1 MLSSCWDR
9 VISCC
14 CCKGFKQ
21 AKQDHHQ
28 DIKEITIIENP
39 GVKKVESEVDFSVN
53 SNLTSAKAV
62 VRPEGERF
70 IALFDYTA
78 RTKDDLTFNTRDILE
93 ILDSSTGEWWMARAI
108 TGISAG
114 ESGYIPANY
123 VALKESIDA
132 EPWYYKDTKRLD
144 AERLLLAEENR
155 QGAFLLRTS
164 KSLRGALSLS
174 VLHQGKVKH
183 YQLEKLDN
191 GYYCVSKNKSFPTLK
206 EFVEYYS
213 RQSDGLCGCLGDP
226 CRKTEA
232 PQTYSLSYNTVDQ
245 WEIDRSSIKL
255 LNKLGSG
262 QFGEVFEGVWNDTT
276 SVAVKILETGVL
288 DRAEILAEAQL
299 MKKLRHPKLIQ
310 LYAVCTIEEP
320 IYIITELMTN
330 GNLLENLRKDKG
342 ATLHIWDRIEMAAQ
356 VAAGMAYLEQHNYIH
371 RDLAARNVLVGENN
385 DCKVANFGLA
395 RVLMREN
402 ENIYNARE
410 GSKYPIKWTAP
421 EAINY
426 NKFTIK
432 SDVWSF
438 GILLYEI
445 MTFGELPYPGLTNTE
460 TVESL
465 AKGNRMSCPPKCP
478 KPLHNIMMDCWKEKE
493 QERPTF
499 QTLQWQLEDM
509 FEMDMNSY
517 DDY

>member
-1 MLSSCWDR
+1 MFSSCWDR

-14 CCKGFKQ
+14 CCNGFKQ

-39 GVKKVESEVDFSVN
+39 AVKKVESEVDFSVN

-62 VRPEGERF
+62 VRPDGERF

-93 ILDSSTGEWWMARAI
+93 VLDSSTGEWWMARAI

-114 ESGYIPANY
+114 KSGYIPANY

-132 EPWYYKDTKRLD
+132 EPWYYRDTKRLD
-144 AERLLLAEENR
+144 AERLLLVFPYLTLIQLHVNKMIMYC
-155 QGAFLLRTS
+155 F
-164 KSLRGALSLS
+164 S

-226 CRKTEA
+226 CRKVA

-310 LYAVCTIEEP
+310 LYAVCTLEEP
-320 IYIITELMTN
+320 IYIITELMKN
-330 GNLLENLRKDKG
+330 GNLLENLRTPLG
-342 ATLHIWDRIEMAAQ
+342 LGCFR

-385 DCKVANFGLA
+385 VCKVANFGD
-395 RVLMREN
+395 REDSSTTSDTKLSSSC
-402 ENIYNARE
+402 I
-410 GSKYPIKWTAP
+410 KYPIKWTAP

-460 TVESL
+460 TVEWL

-478 KPLHNIMMDCWKEKE
+478 TPLHNIMMDCWKEKE
-493 QERPTF
+493 QELTIKELYIFYKF
-499 QTLQWQLEDM
+499 QELILC
-509 FEMDMNSY
+509 Y
-517 DDY
+517 

>member
-1 MLSSCWDR
+1 MYC
-9 VISCC
+9 
-14 CCKGFKQ
+14 F
-21 AKQDHHQ
+21 
-28 DIKEITIIENP
+28 
-39 GVKKVESEVDFSVN
+39 
-53 SNLTSAKAV
+53 
-62 VRPEGERF
+62 
-70 IALFDYTA
+70 
-78 RTKDDLTFNTRDILE
+78 
-93 ILDSSTGEWWMARAI
+93 
-108 TGISAG
+108 
-114 ESGYIPANY
+114 
-123 VALKESIDA
+123 
-132 EPWYYKDTKRLD
+132 
-144 AERLLLAEENR
+144 
-155 QGAFLLRTS
+155 
-164 KSLRGALSLS
+164 S

-226 CRKTEA
+226 CRKVACSIRNTDLITFTLFFFITTFPVLQTEA

-310 LYAVCTIEEP
+310 LYAVCTLEEP
-320 IYIITELMTN
+320 IYIITELMKN
-330 GNLLENLRKDKG
+330 GNLLENLRS

-385 DCKVANFGLA
+385 VCKVANFGLA
-395 RVLMREN
+395 RVLMVGR
-402 ENIYNARE
+402 IFYIPVHVL
-410 GSKYPIKWTAP
+410 YYWTAP

-460 TVESL
+460 TVEWL

-478 KPLHNIMMDCWKEKE
+478 TPLHNIMMDCWKEKE

-499 QTLQWQLEDM
+499 QTLQWQLEDIGAHGL
-509 FEMDMNSY
+509 
-517 DDY
+517 